1 MTIEIALLISI
12 VSVAFSVISGIV
24 SMARNKTV
32 DDKHEATELT
42 TILVKLENISGDTT
56 EIKTDIKGVKEDIK
70 HHSEQIIRMDESL
83 KSAWKAI
90 NRLQDKV
97 GDVNDGKGN

>member
-24 SMARNKTV
+24 NMNRNKSA

-42 TILVKLENISGDTT
+42 TILVKLENISNDTT
-56 EIKTDIKGVKEDIK
+56 EIKSDIKGVKDDIK

-90 NRLQDKV
+90 SKLQDKV
-97 GDVNDGKGN
+97 GDTNDGKRS

>member
-1 MTIEIALLISI
+1 MTVEVALLISI
-12 VSVAFSVISGIV
+12 VSVAFSIISGIV
-24 SMARNKTV
+24 SMGRNKTA

-56 EIKTDIKGVKEDIK
+56 EIKADIKGVKEDIK
-70 HHSEQIIRMDESL
+70 HHSEQIIRMEESL

-90 NRLQDKV
+90 NKLQDKV
-97 GDVNDGKGN
+97 GDTSDGKRN

>member
-1 MTIEIALLISI
+1 MTIEVALLISI
-12 VSVAFSVISGIV
+12 VSVAFSIISGIV
-24 SMARNKTV
+24 SMKRNKTA

-56 EIKTDIKGVKEDIK
+56 EIKADIKGVKEDIK

-90 NRLQDKV
+90 NKLQDKV
-97 GDVNDGKGN
+97 GDASDGKGN